1 MTVQPVSD
9 NKNEQASRLK
19 PPPPSIGD
27 LLQVANSLPPDYP
40 LPDLGEVLRLR
51 LTPDFRKPNPEKGF
65 RDFLDR
71 MRTQF
76 PDFVTALENLEKP
89 HDSVYLRYESAR
101 AARDTLRAIARMQD
115 KKPGDE
121 VPVIGINRLVSIRVG
136 AAGKVEIKLDPF
148 VQKLGGV
155 DVRRIRE
162 CEICRGIFWAGRID
176 QKCCSR
182 AHAKTLR
189 TRVWRRNYLELH
201 KPRRVKRQEKRSHS
215 T

>member
-1 MTVQPVSD
+1 MTIQLVCD
-9 NKNEQASRLK
+9 NRNEQASRLK

-89 HDSVYLRYESAR
+89 HDSVYLRYDEIPSKQIEGH
-101 AARDTLRAIARMQD
+101 AAKANVVEINQHNERSSPAHAMPMCPLPSVQLHCDIGVMFGQQFSQAIAQ
-115 KKPGDE
+115 
-121 VPVIGINRLVSIRVG
+121 
-136 AAGKVEIKLDPF
+136 
-148 VQKLGGV
+148 
-155 DVRRIRE
+155 
-162 CEICRGIFWAGRID
+162 GIF
-176 QKCCSR
+176 
-182 AHAKTLR
+182 
-189 TRVWRRNYLELH
+189 N
-201 KPRRVKRQEKRSHS
+201 P
-215 T
+215 